1 MRNPE
6 NHRDFCESCKRRGHD
21 NTNQKIHEPNEV
33 CPNLL
38 MIQLEDIVDTLKN
51 EPRRE
56 GQAGWWVG
64 S

>member
-38 MIQLEDIVDTLKN
+38 MIQLEDIVDTVS
-51 EPRRE
+51 ESIRE
-56 GQAGWWVG
+56 KE
-64 S
+64 

>member
-1 MRNPE
+1 MEGEVGRVRNPE

-38 MIQLEDIVDTLKN
+38 MIQLEDIVDTVS
-51 EPRRE
+51 ESIRE
-56 GQAGWWVG
+56 KE
-64 S
+64 